1 MPEVHLQPIVDQAWT
16 SLHPLLTSVLSSTVI
31 TTALSAG
38 LVTWITAKAK
48 GRVDAHYAQ
57 TLEKLK
63 ADLKSDADT
72 RLEALKSQLKSDADT
87 KLETLKALLKS
98 ESDNR
103 LEVHKATLK
112 RSGDAE
118 IEKLRAQLAAA
129 NAERT
134 TLLAALTTRRFDAIK
149 TIHAKLLKFHRALV
163 QLTSPMRN
171 NGADDQPL
179 FAALVEASREFD
191 ESLPDNE
198 IFLTEASA
206 RLVKE
211 IRQQIVAHGNRFNY
225 GVSLNA
231 LDPKRIEKWVEIDE
245 AVKGPI
251 SEAIDD
257 LARELRALM
266 GDKPAAL
273 QGPNDT
279 VAADTGGQ
287 TAITVLVPHRD
298 KLLETRGNNR
308 YRR

>member
-1 MPEVHLQPIVDQAWT
+1 M
-16 SLHPLLTSVLSSTVI
+16 
-31 TTALSAG
+31 
-38 LVTWITAKAK
+38 
-48 GRVDAHYAQ
+48 
-57 TLEKLK
+57 
-63 ADLKSDADT
+63 
-72 RLEALKSQLKSDADT
+72 
-87 KLETLKALLKS
+87 
-98 ESDNR
+98 
-103 LEVHKATLK
+103 HKATSK
-112 RSGDAE
+112 RSSDAE

-149 TIHAKLLKFHRALV
+149 TIHAKLLKFHRSLV

-171 NGADDQPL
+171 SGVDDQPL

-198 IFLTEASA
+198 IFVTEASA

-231 LDPKRIEKWVEIDE
+231 HDPKRIEKWIEIDE
-245 AVKGPI
+245 AVNGPI
-251 SEAIDD
+251 SEVIDE
-257 LARELRALM
+257 LPRELRALM

-279 VAADTGGQ
+279 VAVGTGGQ
-287 TAITVLVPHRD
+287 TAPDHSAPTP
-298 KLLETRGNNR
+298 
-308 YRR
+308 

>member
-1 MPEVHLQPIVDQAWT
+1 MQRDVVRELRHGDVREQRRTRDATIDRST
-16 SLHPLLTSVLSSTVI
+16 RCRGLHD
-31 TTALSAG
+31 A
-38 LVTWITAKAK
+38 ITAKAK

-63 ADLKSDADT
+63 ADLKYDADT

-87 KLETLKALLKS
+87 KLETLKVQLKS
-98 ESDNR
+98 ESDDR
-103 LEVHKATLK
+103 LEVHKATSK
-112 RSGDAE
+112 RSSDAE

-149 TIHAKLLKFHRALV
+149 TIHAKLLKFHRSLV

-171 NGADDQPL
+171 SGVDDQPL

-198 IFLTEASA
+198 IFVTEASA
-206 RLVKE
+206 RLMKE

-231 LDPKRIEKWVEIDE
+231 HDPKRIEKWIEIDE
-245 AVKGPI
+245 AVNGPI
-251 SEAIDD
+251 SEVIDE
-257 LARELRALM
+257 LPRELRALM

-279 VAADTGGQ
+279 VAVGTGGQ
-287 TAITVLVPHRD
+287 TAPDHSAPTP
-298 KLLETRGNNR
+298 
-308 YRR
+308 